1 MKIELREEP
10 NGSGMFVVD
19 SINDGGERLPLVDE
33 PTPLHNI
40 ISGEAFPGGLH
51 APTPSPATE
60 QGEPPS
66 EAPAPATAPHSALV
80 AVLGPE
86 GKVTIHAGALVQL
99 IPMMAVVDTAEG
111 RVQGRVLQITV

>member
-1 MKIELREEP
+1 MKIELTEEP
-10 NGSGMFVVD
+10 QGSGMFVVD
-19 SINDGGERLPLVDE
+19 TIDKDGGRLPLVSQ
-33 PTPLHNI
+33 PTSMSDI
-40 ISGEAFPGGLH
+40 FGGRTFPQFVKPPG
-51 APTPSPATE
+51 PSPSPE
-60 QGEPPS
+60 QGDAPS